1 MQRIIFRIDQDGNVT
16 EEVEGS
22 SSDACMDIT
31 KDIEEKLGN
40 VQKRVL
46 KPEYYQN
53 VKTDVSLHQHQNE
66 N

>member
-16 EEVEGS
+16 EEVEGATS
-22 SSDACMDIT
+22 GTCIDIT
-31 KDIEEKLGN
+31 KNIEDKLGN
-40 VQKRVL
+40 VQNRSL

-53 VKTDVSLHQHQNE
+53 VKADVSLHQHQNE